1 MALAPY
7 SPDSQLLRTT
17 FSYFPSGVVALAAEI
32 DGEREGL
39 VASSFTVGVS
49 MEPPLVSFSVQ
60 NSSTTWPSLK
70 KAERIG
76 ISVLGETHGQT
87 ARQIAAKDKTTRFE
101 NLELEKSDDG
111 ALFVHG
117 SPVWLETKA
126 YAEYPAGDHT
136 LILLEVTAL
145 YTDSE
150 IEPLIFHG
158 SAFKQLL
165 KTA

>member
-1 MALAPY
+1 MALTPY
-7 SPDSQLLRTT
+7 SPDPQLLRTT
-17 FSYFPSGVVALAAEI
+17 FSYFPSGVVALAAEV
-32 DGEREGL
+32 DGVQEGL

-49 MEPPLVSFSVQ
+49 MEPPLVLFSVQ
-60 NSSTTWPSLK
+60 NSSSTWPTLK
-70 KAERIG
+70 RAERIG
-76 ISVLGETHGQT
+76 ISVLGETHGET
-87 ARQIAAKDKTTRFE
+87 ARQIAAKDKATRFE
-101 NLELEKSDDG
+101 NLALETSDHG

-145 YTDSE
+145 YTDASL
-150 IEPLIFHG
+150 EPLVFHG

-165 KTA
+165 KSA

>member
-1 MALAPY
+1 MALTPY

-17 FSYFPSGVVALAAEI
+17 FSYFPSGVVALAAVV
-32 DGEREGL
+32 DGVNEGL

-49 MEPPLVSFSVQ
+49 MDPPLVAFSVQ
-60 NSSTTWPSLK
+60 NTSTTWPTLA

-87 ARQIAAKDKTTRFE
+87 ARQIAAKDKSTRFE
-101 NLELEKSDDG
+101 NLELEKSADG

-126 YAEYPAGDHT
+126 YSEAPAGDHT
-136 LILLEVTAL
+136 MIFLEVTGIYA
-145 YTDSE
+145 DGE
-150 IEPLIFHG
+150 IEPLVFHG

-165 KTA
+165 KV

>member
-1 MALAPY
+1 MALTPY

-17 FSYFPSGVVALAAEI
+17 FSYFPSGVVALAAEV
-32 DGEREGL
+32 DGVSEGL

-49 MEPPLVSFSVQ
+49 MEPPLVLFSVQ
-60 NSSTTWPSLK
+60 NTSTTWPTLK

-101 NLELEKSDDG
+101 NLQLERSEQG

-117 SPVWLETKA
+117 SPVWLETKS

-136 LILLEVTAL
+136 LILLEVTGL
-145 YTDSE
+145 YTDE
-150 IEPLIFHG
+150 AIEPLVFHG

-165 KTA
+165 KSA

>member
-1 MALAPY
+1 MALTPY

-17 FSYFPSGVVALAAEI
+17 FSYFPSGVVALAAEV
-32 DGEREGL
+32 DGEREGM

-49 MEPPLVSFSVQ
+49 MEPPLVAFSVQ
-60 NSSTTWPSLK
+60 NTSTTWPTLAR
-70 KAERIG
+70 AERIG

-87 ARQIAAKDKTTRFE
+87 ARQIAAKDKSTRFE
-101 NLELEKSDDG
+101 NLELETSDSG

-136 LILLEVTAL
+136 LILLEVTGL
-145 YTDSE
+145 YTDASL
-150 IEPLIFHG
+150 EPLVFHG

>member
-1 MALAPY
+1 MALTPY
-7 SPDSQLLRTT
+7 SPDPQLLRTT
-17 FSYFPSGVVALAAEI
+17 FSYFPSGVVALAAEV
-32 DGEREGL
+32 DGAPEGL
-39 VASSFTVGVS
+39 IASSFTVGVS
-49 MEPPLVSFSVQ
+49 LEPPLVVFSVQ
-60 NSSTTWPSLK
+60 NTSTTWPVLK
-70 KAERIG
+70 RAERIG

-87 ARQIAAKDKTTRFE
+87 ARQIAAKDKSTRFE
-101 NLELEKSDDG
+101 NLDLETTASG

-145 YTDSE
+145 YADDA
-150 IEPLIFHG
+150 IAPLVFHG

-165 KTA
+165 KSA

>member
-1 MALAPY
+1 MALTPY
-7 SPDSQLLRTT
+7 SPDSQLLRTA

-32 DGEREGL
+32 DGVREGL

-49 MEPPLVSFSVQ
+49 LEPPLVLFSVQ
-60 NSSTTWPSLK
+60 NTSSTWPTLK
-70 KAERIG
+70 KASRIG

-87 ARQIAAKDKTTRFE
+87 ARQIAAKDKATRFE
-101 NLELEKSDDG
+101 NLELETSEGG

-126 YAEYPAGDHT
+126 YSEYPAGDHT
-136 LILLEVTAL
+136 LILLEVTGLFADATL
-145 YTDSE
+145 
-150 IEPLIFHG
+150 EPLVFHG

>member
-1 MALAPY
+1 MALTPY

-17 FSYFPSGVVALAAEI
+17 FSYFPSGVVALAAEV
-32 DGEREGL
+32 DGEREGM

-49 MEPPLVSFSVQ
+49 MEPPLVAFSVQ
-60 NSSTTWPSLK
+60 NTSTTWPTLK
-70 KAERIG
+70 KADRIG

-87 ARQIAAKDKTTRFE
+87 ARQIAAKDKSTRFE
-101 NLELEKSDDG
+101 NLELETSDSG

-126 YAEYPAGDHT
+126 YAEYPAGDHQM
-136 LILLEVTAL
+136 ILLEVTGL
-145 YTDSE
+145 YTDASL
-150 IEPLIFHG
+150 EPLVFHG

-165 KTA
+165 KSA

>member
-1 MALAPY
+1 MALTPY
-7 SPDSQLLRTT
+7 LPDSQLLRTT
-17 FSYFPSGVVALAAEI
+17 FSYFPSGVVALAAEV
-32 DGEREGL
+32 DGEPEGL

-49 MEPPLVSFSVQ
+49 LEPPLVVLSVQ
-60 NSSTTWPSLK
+60 NTSTTWPTLK

-87 ARQIAAKDKTTRFE
+87 ARQIAAKNKATRFE
-101 NLELEKSDDG
+101 NLELEASESG

-117 SPVWLETKA
+117 SPVWLETKW

-136 LILLEVTAL
+136 LVLLEVTAL
-145 YTDSE
+145 YTDATV
-150 IEPLIFHG
+150 EPLVFHG